1 MAHLR
6 STAFDPVDMQG
17 LKQND
22 GGLDFGSMEKN
33 LAREMAKMKI
43 TDEKKKREVEK
54 VCFESDELKVL
65 SGKIKAAYL
74 NKERSAQIAET

>member
-6 STAFDPVDMQG
+6 STAFDPVDVQQ
-17 LKQND
+17 LKGND
-22 GGLDFGSMEKN
+22 GALNFQEMEKN

-54 VCFESDELKVL
+54 VCMESDELKEL
-65 SGKIKAAYL
+65 QGKIRAAYL
-74 NKERSAQIAET
+74 NKERSAQIAEG